1 MSMLR
6 FSSQG
11 RRNCSNFAKMPT
23 CSPFNPLSH
32 VIRHIPPE
40 RLKTTCRIGFAEAVT
55 LGVLIEDYLVHLRS
69 HAQQLGF

>member
-1 MSMLR
+1 
-6 FSSQG
+6 
-11 RRNCSNFAKMPT
+11 MPT